1 SVCPLGK
8 GAVMAG
14 SHSVCFD
21 RAADFYDATR
31 SFPPAVEEEIA
42 DAILA
47 AVGATPETHFLEVGI
62 GTGRIALPLI
72 RRGCPYTGI
81 DISERMLAVLRRKI
95 EQSLGQM
102 PPQVHLQMA
111 DATQLPYGDRCFD
124 VVITVHVL
132 HLIREWQQAIA
143 EIRRV
148 LKPSGVYLYG
158 YGERVTSA
166 RHSFELR
173 WAQILAELGFEPQQ
187 VGANAEQ
194 VEAFLWAQGAHGQ
207 QVTAAEWQ
215 TTFTAQAL
223 FEQYAQRCYS
233 SSWSVPEAIFQ
244 AAIARLQA
252 WFQDTYPNPNA
263 VLLGESRFQMLLAR
277 YP

>member
-1 SVCPLGK
+1 
-8 GAVMAG
+8 MAG

-42 DAILA
+42 AAISA

-72 RRGCPYTGI
+72 RRGYSYCGV

-95 EQSLGQM
+95 QQDLGQM

-166 RHSFELR
+166 RHSFELQ
-173 WAQILAELGFEPQQ
+173 WAQILAELGFQPQQ
-187 VGANAEQ
+187 VGADAEQ
-194 VEAFLWAQGAHGQ
+194 VEVFLRSQGAHVQ

-215 TTFTAQAL
+215 TTLAAQAL

-233 SSWSVPEAIFQ
+233 SSWSIPEAIFQ
-244 AAIARLQA
+244 VAIARLQA
-252 WFQDTYPNPNA
+252 WFQDTYPNPHA
-263 VLLGESRFQMLLAR
+263 LLLGESRFQMLLAR